1 MSDRYS
7 DHYSNQ
13 SHFNIFGSHKIS
25 LILLLVFV
33 IFIYIIMFSIL
44 HKNNETP
51 SGWILVIEI
60 ILWVTLIII
69 IIVNIKWLSD
79 KDFNIKAEINNLFDD
94 KLTDLNIF
102 AMENEDYYK
111 GNTGIGSTSIGSTGI
126 GSCSGSTGS
135 GTTGNTGST
144 GQPQP
149 ASKKSDTYEDL
160 SFNKCKKEE
169 DPGEV
174 FHVESNTYSYD
185 DAKNVCKLLGS
196 RLATYEEVERAYQN
210 GANWCSYGWSDEQ
223 LALFPIQKSLYNQ
236 LKTIPGH
243 QHDCGRPGVNGGYI
257 EDGKTK
263 FGVNCYGKKPYMTE
277 KDSEF
282 MKNYTYTPTISA
294 EDQSEID
301 NKINNILI
309 SPFNK
314 DKWSFQ

>member
-1 MSDRYS
+1 MSDINKYS
-7 DHYSNQ
+7 DHHRHSNQ

-51 SGWILVIEI
+51 SGWILTIEI

-69 IIVNIKWLSD
+69 IVVNIKWLSD
-79 KDFNIKAEINNLFDD
+79 RDFNIKAEINNLFDD
-94 KLTDLNIF
+94 KLTDINVF
-102 AMENEDYYK
+102 AEKKDEK
-111 GNTGIGSTSIGSTGI
+111 CPARSPTPS
-126 GSCSGSTGS
+126 
-135 GTTGNTGST
+135 
-144 GQPQP
+144 PQP
-149 ASKKSDTYEDL
+149 SPKPIPPHTHDVSSNSCKQED
-160 SFNKCKKEE
+160 E
-169 DPGEV
+169 GEV

-185 DAKNVCKLLGS
+185 EAKNVCELLGS

-223 LALFPIQKSLYNQ
+223 LALFPIQKSLYNE

-257 EDGKTK
+257 EDGDTK
-263 FGVNCYGKKPYMTE
+263 FGVNCYGKKPYMTD
-277 KDSEF
+277 KDAEY
-282 MKNYTYTPTISA
+282 MKKYTYTPTMSP
-294 EDQSEID
+294 EDQAKIDDEI
-301 NKINNILI
+301 NSILI

-314 DKWSFQ
+314 DKWSYD

>member
-1 MSDRYS
+1 MSETTETKETHHR
-7 DHYSNQ
+7 
-13 SHFNIFGSHKIS
+13 IFGSHKIS

-33 IFIYIIMFSIL
+33 IFVYIIMFSIL

-69 IIVNIKWLSD
+69 IIVNIKWLND
-79 KDFNIKAEINNLFDD
+79 KDFNIKAEINDLFDD
-94 KLTDLNIF
+94 KLTHLNIF
-102 AMENEDYYK
+102 ATDNEPTK
-111 GNTGIGSTSIGSTGI
+111 VSTPKTTPQSTPTPT
-126 GSCSGSTGS
+126 S
-135 GTTGNTGST
+135 
-144 GQPQP
+144 QPDISNQMQ
-149 ASKKSDTYEDL
+149 D
-160 SFNKCKKEE
+160 CKKE
-169 DPGEV
+169 DDGEV
-174 FHVESNTYSYD
+174 FHVESNTYTYD
-185 DAKNVCKLLGS
+185 DAKGVCELLGA

-223 LALFPIQKSLYNQ
+223 LALFPIQKSLYNE

-257 EDGKTK
+257 EDGTTQ

-282 MKNYTYTPTISA
+282 MKNYTYTPTISQ
-294 EDQSEID
+294 EDQS
-301 NKINNILI
+301 KIENTVNDILI
-309 SPFNK
+309 APFTK